1 MKEDNPSIRNKVV
14 LGAQISLLLCFY
26 LFALGVFIFLGAA
39 VYRSVVN
46 NDHPVHAMVLSSVV
60 SFAFLILTSVVTMVF
75 TIIIR
80 EGQKR
85 VSENGGRASESEG

>member
-1 MKEDNPSIRNKVV
+1 MKEDNQSLRNNVV

-26 LFALGVFIFLGAA
+26 LFALGVFTFLGAA

-46 NDHPVHAMVLSSVV
+46 NDHPVHAVVLSSVV

-75 TIIIR
+75 TTIIR
-80 EGQKR
+80 EGRKR
-85 VSENGGRASESEG
+85 AAENGGQASESER